1 MIPPCVRSETP
12 VVGYDTSLCPFFWVG
27 IPILLRSTWEAAPQR
42 IPIPDPLAR
51 SWIAHSSSNLSPQVD
66 CVCLGSPASPRW
78 SPVPSDPAGV
88 ASTALIQGPESPM
101 LHPPR
106 TNSPHGIAPAT
117 NFMFDAVR
125 WLHPWCASP
134 AQTIP
139 GAAPTAGCEQQMP
152 PTPPR
157 PHSLLN
163 TEDDGGG

>member
-101 LHPPR
+101 LHPP
-106 TNSPHGIAPAT
+106 HA
-117 NFMFDAVR
+117 
-125 WLHPWCASP
+125 
-134 AQTIP
+134 
-139 GAAPTAGCEQQMP
+139 
-152 PTPPR
+152 PTPPTALR
-157 PHSLLN
+157 PPPISCS
-163 TEDDGGG
+163 TQFDGCTPGAPRPRKPFLEPRRRPAASSRCHQHHHVLIHC